1 MKLVQKYTYVS
12 KFRSGITIIQRVCLL
27 LCDGDRHLNRAV
39 YTVSNVADDDANTYI
54 YYTFIILHYTV
65 HISLFACISTTLHA
79 QRALSLLSHSPCR
92 IFAVS
97 VACPCSQSARAT
109 TASPAPLPGR
119 VVVGHRSHSS
129 DHHTPC
135 RDKHN
140 CQRRDSNLGPL
151 TPQSDALTTRLL
163 RPASKQ
169 RQCMVD
175 VKFARKWRLKRLF
188 KWKMNLT

>member
-1 MKLVQKYTYVS
+1 MQTRTSIIHLLFYT
-12 KFRSGITIIQRVCLL
+12 TQ
-27 LCDGDRHLNRAV
+27 
-39 YTVSNVADDDANTYI
+39 
-54 YYTFIILHYTV
+54 FIFLSSHASLH
-65 HISLFACISTTLHA
+65 STLS
-79 QRALSLLSHSPCR
+79 ALSLLSHSPCR

-175 VKFARKWRLKRLF
+175 VKFARKWRPKRLF